1 MPSPAEFE
9 PIADDEIL
17 YRRVPVSKGWIDE
30 HGVWPD
36 AFEPRADDDTGLSV
50 YRARFVSLE
59 DAAKGLSKRGYYVL
73 AMRAGDLRAVGI
85 DVVPMPHDD
94 LPGHA
99 EIPSLA
105 YHERETEL
113 SRQQRELLADRLVIA
128 IHGPSVPQQTDLNSG
143 S

>member
-1 MPSPAEFE
+1 MPSPAEYD
-9 PIADDEIL
+9 PVSDDEAL

-36 AFEPRADDDTGLSV
+36 AFEPRVDDHTGLSV

-59 DAAKGLSKRGYYVL
+59 DAAKGQSKWGYFVL
-73 AMRAGDLRAVGI
+73 ELRAGDLRSMGI
-85 DVVPMPHDD
+85 DVVAMPNDD

-105 YHERETEL
+105 YQAQASDRSMEH
-113 SRQQRELLADRLVIA
+113 RELLADR
-128 IHGPSVPQQTDLNSG
+128 
-143 S
+143 

>member
-1 MPSPAEFE
+1 MPSPAEYE
-9 PIADDEIL
+9 PVSDDERL

-30 HGVWPD
+30 YGVRPD
-36 AFEPRADDDTGLSV
+36 AFEPRADDSTGLSV
-50 YRARFVSLE
+50 YRARFVSVE

-73 AMRAGDLRAVGI
+73 EMRAGDLRAAGI

-105 YHERETEL
+105 YEVNESEL
-113 SRQQRELLADRLVIA
+113 SIQQRELLADRLVRA
-128 IHGPSVPQQTDLNSG
+128 IHGPFVPKGDANG
-143 S
+143 C